1 MALKKRKDG
10 YRCKTF
16 TIDGKKYWV
25 YGKTA
30 EELRVRVEEK
40 RKEIA
45 EKSFKISKDLT
56 VAEYGERWIE
66 NKRNTVKSTT
76 IRSHKIIVK
85 RLCECEIDNAGHRFG
100 DLKLAEVEP
109 DHVREVQRRL
119 DARGCHTATTN
130 ATISEVRSIFK
141 DAANDRIVSFNPAAA
156 VKPLKRR
163 EEEARDVVH
172 RALTDEEIE
181 KFFETARELNSWYY
195 DMFCLLI
202 STGMRAGE
210 AGALKYSDVKDGKIT
225 VSRTLTRRE
234 DGVFEVGQ
242 DAKTKAGK
250 RSIPLTAA
258 AKEALERQKRF
269 NIQTK
274 GSSIFSGDHLFFSN
288 FRGGVADS
296 NHVSEQIRHICKKAG
311 IQSFGAHA
319 FRDTFATRA
328 AASGM
333 QPKTLQEILGHSDI
347 SITMNLYTHVL
358 EDRKVEE
365 MNKVNIAI

>member
-16 TIDGKKYWV
+16 TVGGKKYWV

-30 EELRVRVEEK
+30 EELRVKEEEK

-45 EKSFKISKDLT
+45 EKSFRIGKDLT

-85 RLCECEIDNAGHRFG
+85 RLCECVIDSVGHRFG

-109 DHVREVQRRL
+109 DHVRELQRRL
-119 DARGCHTATTN
+119 DEEGCHTATTN
-130 ATISEVRSIFK
+130 VTISEVRSMFK
-141 DAANDRIVSFNPAAA
+141 DAVNDRIVVFNPAAA

-172 RALTDEEIE
+172 RALTDEEIRR
-181 KFFETARELNSWYY
+181 FFEAARDSWYY
-195 DMFCLLI
+195 DMFVFLI
-202 STGMRAGE
+202 NTGMRCGE
-210 AGALKYSDVKDGKIT
+210 AGALMYSDVKDGKIT
-225 VSRTLTRRE
+225 VNRTLTRRE

-242 DAKTKAGK
+242 DAKTKAG
-250 RSIPLTAA
+250 RRTIPLTDA
-258 AKEALERQKRF
+258 AKDALDRQKRF

-274 GSSIFSGDHLFFSN
+274 GASIFSGDHLYFSN
-288 FRGGVADS
+288 SRGGVADS
-296 NHVSEQIRHICKKAG
+296 NHVSQQIRRICKKAG

-328 AASGM
+328 VAAGM

-347 SITMNLYTHVL
+347 SITMNLYTHTL
-358 EDRKVEE
+358 EERKVEE
-365 MNKVNIAI
+365 MNRINIAI